1 MAFSPI
7 VGMEKLEEF
16 CPRTSSKQELSWHGQ
31 SPYLLQRPL
40 TAHLLT
46 APSYTLRTNSLQFYR
61 CGGAIVTNR
70 RLTPYNFGYWTW
82 NACFYVLHLQYT
94 VFHFS
99 PIDSLLYRVDS
110 YMKQSTWFCLGM
122 TVSTSL
128 GTSTD
133 MLDSRRWLQYLNRHN
148 VSHQIILI

>member
-99 PIDSLLYRVDS
+99 PIGSAAIV
-110 YMKQSTWFCLGM
+110 G
-122 TVSTSL
+122 
-128 GTSTD
+128 
-133 MLDSRRWLQYLNRHN
+133 RWLYETTDVVLFGHDGEHKSWY
-148 VSHQIILI
+148 VH